1 MSHKKLKT
9 NLLIE
14 VDRPVAESDA
24 VTEAVLA
31 CGAAKLPI
39 QPDVLAFGMG
49 VKAGRLHIDADRR
62 SRRSPLHTCPVVRQG
77 VIRPAGHRAWLQ
89 RHICGY
95 KNIRGTVREKE
106 AINDST

>member
-1 MSHKKLKT
+1 MQKMKA

-31 CGAAKLPI
+31 RGTAKLPI

-49 VKAGRLHIDADRR
+49 VKAGRLHADADRR
-62 SRRSPLHTCPVVRQG
+62 SGRSPLHTCPVVRQG
-77 VIRPAGHRAWLQ
+77 VVLPAGHRAWLQ
-89 RHICGY
+89 RRICGY
-95 KNIRGTVREKE
+95 KNIRGTVRDEK